1 MNEGNLSG
9 FLLAISARGMKEA
22 VRESGLN
29 GMTRAVFWDG
39 AAKAVEKL
47 VDVATGEDPK
57 DAIESLA
64 AHIDK
69 LIAEVDASNDSD

>member
-1 MNEGNLSG
+1 MNEGNISG
-9 FLLAISARGMKEA
+9 FLLAISAKGMKEA

-57 DAIESLA
+57 DAIDSLA

-69 LIAEVDASNDSD
+69 LLAEVDASNDSD